1 MAIARTANGTG
12 TAGTDTGKTYSFDCS
27 GGNVLF
33 GATYQET
40 ASSTMT
46 YNGVSMT
53 QVVQVAQGGLGYW
66 MSVFFLANPSTGAN
80 NLVTS
85 MTSCY
90 NQIYAASY
98 SGASTSTPTSFDN
111 QASAA
116 ATSITNTMS
125 TTGNAWY
132 FGVANGSALT
142 GTTNATQLNTPNP
155 TFQASYDSNG
165 IASSSSMTV
174 SRTGTARIGL
184 ASVAFQES
192 GGAAVNS
199 NFLMFM

>member
-12 TAGTDTGKTYSFDCS
+12 TAGVDTGKTLSFNCS

-46 YNGVSMT
+46 YNGVSMS
-53 QVVQVAQGGLGYW
+53 QVVQVADAGLGYW
-66 MSVFFLANPSTGAN
+66 MTVFFLASPASGAN

-85 MTSCY
+85 MTSAY

-111 QASAA
+111 QK
-116 ATSITNTMS
+116 ATSATTITDTLS

-132 FGVANGSALT
+132 FGMANGATLV
-142 GTTNATQLNTPNP
+142 GTVNATQLNTANA

-165 IASSSSMTV
+165 IASTSSMTV
-174 SRTGTARIGL
+174 TRVGLGRIGL
-184 ASVAFQES
+184 AGVAFQEAS
-192 GGAAVNS
+192 TAGNS
-199 NFLMFM
+199 NFFAFM